1 MTPTIRPATESD
13 IEPISALINH
23 FAAQN
28 LMLPRSESQVAIALP
43 DFLVAEE
50 NGQLA
55 GCGSLI
61 ALTPVLA
68 EIRSLAVAPDHQG
81 NGLGGHIVASLL
93 EMARRRELERV
104 CALTLRP
111 DFFRNQGFQVTERWS
126 LTPKIWNE
134 CVFCPKF
141 HRCDEVAVLITLGD
155 AEEPASSGAPWWRA
169 LAQHTPLAV
178 LRRLAPHLV

>member
-1 MTPTIRPATESD
+1 MTSTIRPATESD
-13 IEPISALINH
+13 IEAISALINH

-50 NGQLA
+50 DGRLV

-61 ALTPVLA
+61 ALTPFLA
-68 EIRSLAVAPDHQG
+68 EIRSLAVAPHYQG
-81 NGLGGHIVASLL
+81 NGLGAHIVASLL
-93 EMARRRELERV
+93 EVARQRGVERV

-111 DFFRNQGFQVTERWS
+111 VFFRNQGFQVTERFS
-126 LTPKIWNE
+126 LTPKIWGE
-134 CVFCPKF
+134 CVYCPKF
-141 HRCDEVAVLITLGD
+141 HRCDEVAVLINLSD
-155 AEEPASSGAPWWRA
+155 AEEPDDAIPWWWG
-169 LAQHTPLAV
+169 LAQHTPLPV